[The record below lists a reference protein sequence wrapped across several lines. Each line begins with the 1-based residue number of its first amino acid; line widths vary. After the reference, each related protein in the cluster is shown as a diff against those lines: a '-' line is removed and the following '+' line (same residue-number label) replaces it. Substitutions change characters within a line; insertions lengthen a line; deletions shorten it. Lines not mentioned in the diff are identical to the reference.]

1 MFEETLIGGS
11 WEMSEKRKKKKK
23 KKKKSHEPDYD
34 PLWIKGY
41 SI

>member
-23 KKKKSHEPDYD
+23 KKKSHEPDYD

>member
-23 KKKKSHEPDYD
+23 KKSHEPDYD